1 MDRYVGTYMT
11 NDFRELK
18 DFLREVT
25 PEDLIEVKYLEDDY
39 YLVLTKEGEKQKWK
53 DWIVD

>member
-39 YLVLTKEGEKQKWK
+39 YLVLTKEGEKQK
-53 DWIVD
+53 

>member
-11 NDFRELK
+11 NDFKELK
-18 DFLREVT
+18 GFLKEVT